1 MYCMS
6 QDGVLP
12 QWFGLLDKKGNPYN
26 SVMFLIIISLFVP
39 FVGRAAIG
47 WIVDVNTIGALIAY
61 AYTSAAAHK
70 LAKEDKNL
78 KVRITG
84 IVGMVISVLF
94 FIYFMV
100 PNIWTVS
107 NLSAESYLIL
117 IVWSIVGFMFFRMV
131 FSHDKQDRFGKTT
144 TVWIALLFLIFFTS
158 MLWFRQTVDN
168 VTKQIINDLNSSQ
181 QAELSEH
188 GIILSEEEA
197 AESSAYLNRKMIE
210 FNQDM
215 ILSGLMQMAV
225 IVAAL
230 IIMFSIYKFITER
243 EKNQITKRVQAEER
257 YRAKST
263 FLSNMSHDIRTPMNA
278 IIGYTNLAKK
288 ESDITK
294 IREYLKKIETS
305 NHHLLALINDVL
317 DMSWI
322 ESGKMELVE
331 KRTDL
336 IELMDNVRDLFS
348 TQMISK
354 SLYYGVNTDSID
366 DRFVMCDDTQLNR
379 VILNLISN
387 AYKFTQDGGRITV
400 TLKQTGSDDK
410 KGFYEL
416 RVKDTGM
423 GMTQE
428 FAETVFDAYSREK
441 SAASIQGTG
450 LGMAITK
457 SIVDMMGGT
466 IKVIS
471 AKGEGTEFIIN
482 FVFVL
487 SEDVPKEQG
496 SDENNIESVDF
507 TGTRLLLVEDNEINR
522 QIAELILSGAGF
534 ELDTV
539 ENGKEAYEMVA
550 ASQPGYYKAVLMDVQ
565 MPVMNGYDSTKAIR
579 KLENKELAEIPII
592 AMTANAFVEDVQEA
606 LDAGM
611 NAHIAKPIDVP
622 TMMKVLADIIIKKM

>member
-12 QWFGLLDKKGNPYN
+12 QWFGRLDKKGNPYN

-168 VTKQIINDLNSSQ
+168 VTKQIINDLNSSP

>member
-1 MYCMS
+1 M
-6 QDGVLP
+6 
-12 QWFGLLDKKGNPYN
+12 
-26 SVMFLIIISLFVP
+26 
-39 FVGRAAIG
+39 
-47 WIVDVNTIGALIAY
+47 DVNTIGALIAY

>member
-1 MYCMS
+1 M
-6 QDGVLP
+6 
-12 QWFGLLDKKGNPYN
+12 
-26 SVMFLIIISLFVP
+26 
-39 FVGRAAIG
+39 
-47 WIVDVNTIGALIAY
+47 DVNTIGALIAY

-336 IELMDNVRDLFS
+336 IELMDNVLDLFS